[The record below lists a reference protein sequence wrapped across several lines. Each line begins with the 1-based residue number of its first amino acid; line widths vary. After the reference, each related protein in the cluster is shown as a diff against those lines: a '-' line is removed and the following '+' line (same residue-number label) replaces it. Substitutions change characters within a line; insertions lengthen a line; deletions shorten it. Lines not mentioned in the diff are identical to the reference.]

1 MANKSQYE
9 EISEDSASVIL
20 DEQNTM
26 RKVLNRDEE
35 LFLECCSLLKS
46 SSDTTEQPRKHLAW
60 PPKPDN
66 FELSNDSDSN
76 ILGDNFYEDV
86 SSNSSTTFSS
96 INAKARGLRE
106 GGEVLSHAVFED
118 ISTEGGGSSCGSV
131 GRFNEMPSPPVSDYE
146 DGEVFE
152 LSPKIESAQIPVD
165 IEKENVPA
173 KLASK
178 LVKKKVQSRQVFILL
193 FEISLFFKQCLFF
206 SESKI

>member
-9 EISEDSASVIL
+9 EISEDSTSVNL
-20 DEQNTM
+20 DEQHKM

-46 SSDTTEQPRKHLAW
+46 SSDTTEQPRKHLTW

-76 ILGDNFYEDV
+76 INFYEDV
-86 SSNSSTTFSS
+86 SNSNTTFSS
-96 INAKARGLRE
+96 INAKAKELQD

-118 ISTEGGGSSCGSV
+118 ISMESSGGSSCGSGI
-131 GRFNEMPSPPVSDYE
+131 GRFNDMPSPPVSDYE
-146 DGEVFE
+146 DDGEVFE

-173 KLASK
+173 KV
-178 LVKKKVQSRQVFILL
+178 VKKKVQSR
-193 FEISLFFKQCLFF
+193 
-206 SESKI
+206 